1 MTPEQI
7 RIVQSTWV
15 RVLPIKDIAAQLFYK
30 RLFEMD
36 PSLRP
41 LFRGDLREQGEKLM
55 QIIDA
60 AVNGL
65 SHLERIVTAIRDLG
79 RRHADYGV
87 KDHHYDTVGAALLWT
102 LKEGLGA
109 EFTPKAK
116 EAWATVYGVLA
127 ATMQEAAATRTT
139 STLPAQQP
147 NSRDAA

>member
-65 SHLERIVTAIRDLG
+65 SHLERIVTAIQDLG

-127 ATMQEAAATRTT
+127 ATMQEAAATRATN
-139 STLPAQQP
+139 TLPTQQP